1 MARLTPCDLLKIRQ
15 DLPLV
20 ILIQNMARLTPCS
33 FDENMAKFTPCGF
46 DENTARLTPCN
57 FVFGNYI
64 WCLFLRCIMEQFKLI
79 SNNPGRNFWP
89 QALMSPVI
97 EDSTKVWLMKIF
109 SL

>member
-15 DLPLV
+15 DLPLEILNENTLPDLPLV

-33 FDENMAKFTPCGF
+33 FDENTAKFTPCGF

-64 WCLFLRCIMEQFKLI
+64 WCLFY
-79 SNNPGRNFWP
+79 SD
-89 QALMSPVI
+89 ALWS
-97 EDSTKVWLMKIF
+97 
-109 SL
+109 SLN